1 MCVLTKH
8 REEQSSVG
16 IVGENLHRIG
26 DISAEF
32 GRVGRNLPGRE
43 EEENQVAPVY
53 LVSLPNVSWLLT
65 PSDEVGRRGK
75 EAGTGWK

>member
-26 DISAEF
+26 DVSAEF

-43 EEENQVAPVY
+43 EEENQVAPVRD
-53 LVSLPNVSWLLT
+53 SQ
-65 PSDEVGRRGK
+65 
-75 EAGTGWK
+75 